1 MKRALICSL
10 FLLLNAC
17 GSGGSNPPV
26 DNSRV
31 IVTPENSTDV
41 SEYLNNYATQQNYQI
56 LTPKGESALQDY
68 NFSGEPDYVEV
79 RSYQSDYAQ
88 DSSTDFDVLYEF
100 DSAIKAE
107 LSEIQLFY
115 LNEAFSE
122 YGYDHGCLPFWC
134 PIYLVA
140 LSGEQVTVVD
150 NQDDL
155 QMFLGDLDRPHE
167 LHFMFFGGEYPSYF
181 KAVDDGYLVLTEWFD
196 CNGRIGANLWH
207 VDTRGNKTL
216 RENLIEQDIGMV
228 C

>member
-17 GSGGSNPPV
+17 GPGGSNPSD
-26 DNSRV
+26 DNNRV
-31 IVTPENSTDV
+31 TVTPENTTDV

-56 LTPKGESALQDY
+56 LTSQGESALQDY

-79 RSYQSDYAQ
+79 RLYQSDYAQ
-88 DSSTDFDVLYEF
+88 DSSTGFDVLYEF

-107 LSEIQLFY
+107 LSENQLFY

-122 YGYDHGCLPFWC
+122 YGYDYGCLPSWC
-134 PIYLVA
+134 AIYLVA
-140 LSGEQVTVVD
+140 LLGEQVTLVD
-150 NQDDL
+150 NPDDL
-155 QMFLGDLDRPHE
+155 LMFLGDLDKPHE
-167 LHFMFFGGEYPSYF
+167 LHFMFTGGEYPSYY

-196 CNGRIGANLWH
+196 CNGRNGANLWH
-207 VDTRGNKTL
+207 VDTWGNKTL
-216 RENLIEQDIGMV
+216 RENLIDQEIGMV